1 MILQKGKMMTDDIE
15 NGAETDH
22 ELILLLKMQIED
34 LTDHINQTEKN
45 LGASQQD
52 LHDTAEQ
59 LAIHEKLSAQHTILS
74 SIFYGVLGLIV
85 MMGVLVGIGWFTKQT
100 TIEREM
106 AFFERIILVFIG
118 IVGGAVSSF
127 FDVRNFTIN
136 RNGNNNNTNGSSNKP
151 AKDTD

>member
-1 MILQKGKMMTDDIE
+1 MRNGIGERMKPDIDFEADHEMIQQ
-15 NGAETDH
+15 DH
-22 ELILLLKMQIED
+22 ELILTLKKQIEE
-34 LTDHINQTEKN
+34 LTKHISITERN
-45 LGASQQD
+45 LG
-52 LHDTAEQ
+52 DTSEQ

-74 SIFYGVLGLIV
+74 SIFYGVLTLII
-85 MMGVLVGIGWFTKQT
+85 MMGVLVIVGWVTKQT

-136 RNGNNNNTNGSSNKP
+136 KQNGNNKV
-151 AKDTD
+151 KDID

>member
-1 MILQKGKMMTDDIE
+1 MKPDIDFE
-15 NGAETDH
+15 ADHKLIQQDH
-22 ELILLLKMQIED
+22 ELILTLKQQIEE
-34 LTDHINQTEKN
+34 LTKHITITERN
-45 LGASQQD
+45 LG
-52 LHDTAEQ
+52 DTSEQ

-74 SIFYGVLGLIV
+74 SIFYGVLTLII
-85 MMGVLVGIGWFTKQT
+85 MMGVLVCVGWITKQT

-136 RNGNNNNTNGSSNKP
+136 KQNGNKNST
-151 AKDTD
+151 KDVD

>member
-1 MILQKGKMMTDDIE
+1 MADNLEQQVE
-15 NGAETDH
+15 SDH
-22 ELILLLKMQIED
+22 EMILLLKKEIED
-34 LTDHINQTEKN
+34 LTEHISTTEQN
-45 LGASQQD
+45 LSHSEQD

-85 MMGVLVGIGWFTKQT
+85 MMGVLVIVGWVTKQT

-127 FDVRNFTIN
+127 FDVRNFTIS
-136 RNGNNNNTNGSSNKP
+136 RNNNSNNGSSSKP
-151 AKDTD
+151 TKDTD

>member
-1 MILQKGKMMTDDIE
+1 MKDEIDLQADHEMIQQ
-15 NGAETDH
+15 DH
-22 ELILLLKMQIED
+22 ELILTLKNQIEE
-34 LTDHINQTEKN
+34 LTKHITVTERN
-45 LGASQQD
+45 LG
-52 LHDTAEQ
+52 DTSEQ

-74 SIFYGVLGLIV
+74 SIFYGVLTLII
-85 MMGVLVGIGWFTKQT
+85 MMGVLVIVGWVTKQT

-136 RNGNNNNTNGSSNKP
+136 KQNGNNKV
-151 AKDTD
+151 KDID

>member
-1 MILQKGKMMTDDIE
+1 MTDDIE

-22 ELILLLKMQIED
+22 EMILLLKAKIED
-34 LTDHINQTEKN
+34 LTDHISATEKDLSYSEQN
-45 LGASQQD
+45 

-59 LAIHEKLSAQHTILS
+59 LAIHEKLSAQHTILR
-74 SIFYGVLGLIV
+74 SIFHGVLGLIV
-85 MMGVLVGIGWFTKQT
+85 MMGVLVIVGWTTKQT

-127 FDVRNFTIN
+127 FDVRNFTISSANN
-136 RNGNNNNTNGSSNKP
+136 RNNNNTNGNSKP
-151 AKDTD
+151 TKDTD

>member
-1 MILQKGKMMTDDIE
+1 MTDDIE

-34 LTDHINQTEKN
+34 LTEHINQTEKN

-85 MMGVLVGIGWFTKQT
+85 MMGVLVLVGWITKQT

-127 FDVRNFTIN
+127 FDVRNFTIS
-136 RNGNNNNTNGSSNKP
+136 RNNNNGSGSGSNNTKP
-151 AKDTD
+151 TKDTD

>member
-1 MILQKGKMMTDDIE
+1 MKDEIDLQADHEMIQQ
-15 NGAETDH
+15 DH
-22 ELILLLKMQIED
+22 ELILTLKNQIEE
-34 LTDHINQTEKN
+34 LTKHITVTEWH
-45 LGASQQD
+45 LG
-52 LHDTAEQ
+52 DTSEQ

-74 SIFYGVLGLIV
+74 SIFYGVLTLII
-85 MMGVLVGIGWFTKQT
+85 MMGVLVIVGWVTKQT

-136 RNGNNNNTNGSSNKP
+136 KQNGNNKI
-151 AKDTD
+151 KDID

>member
-1 MILQKGKMMTDDIE
+1 MTEDLE
-15 NGAETDH
+15 GLVANDH
-22 ELILLLKMQIED
+22 ELILLLKKEIEELKND
-34 LTDHINQTEKN
+34 VSQTEQT
-45 LGASQQD
+45 LSHSEQD

-85 MMGVLVGIGWFTKQT
+85 MMGVLVIVGWATKQT

-127 FDVRNFTIN
+127 FDVRNFTISGKN
-136 RNGNNNNTNGSSNKP
+136 NSERNGNSKIT
-151 AKDTD
+151 KDID